1 MPATIPGHPP
11 AEICVLIPAYN
22 EEKAI
27 AGVVERARRA
37 ARKVVVVDDGSSD
50 RTAEMAEKAGAEV
63 IRHGVNRGKG
73 VALRNGCRQI
83 FGEGWDRLIVVD
95 GDGQHPP
102 EKIADFVRVADETS
116 AAIVVGNRM
125 ADISTMPAIRFYTN
139 WLTSA
144 VISRLIGQK
153 VPDSQ
158 CGFRLIRKDAM
169 EAIDLATSNYDT
181 ESEMLIEAGR
191 KGFAIA
197 SVPIPTIYAGAVSKI
212 RPGRDTWRF
221 IRLVMRSLF
230 ARGKRAKKKDDGQSI
245 SR

>member
-1 MPATIPGHPP
+1 MHMNNVSPAD
-11 AEICVLIPAYN
+11 ICVLIPAYN

-27 AGVVERARRA
+27 AGVVERARKF

-63 IRHGVNRGKG
+63 IRHGTNQGKG
-73 VALRNGCRQI
+73 VALRNGCRHI
-83 FGEGWDRLIVVD
+83 FAQGWDRLIVVD

-102 EKIADFVRVADETS
+102 EKIGDFVRVADETG

-125 ADISTMPAIRFYTN
+125 TDIATMPAVRFYTN

-144 VISRLIGQK
+144 VISLLIGQK

-158 CGFRLIRKDAM
+158 CGFRLIRREAL
-169 EAIDLATSNYDT
+169 EAIDLATANYDT
-181 ESEMLIEAGR
+181 ESEMLIEAGK

-197 SVPIPTIYAGAVSKI
+197 SVPIPTIYTGQVSKI
-212 RPGRDTWRF
+212 RPGKDTWRF
-221 IRLVMRSLF
+221 VRLVLRSLF
-230 ARGKRAKKKDDGQSI
+230 APGKGAKRKEDGQRLPSQ
-245 SR
+245 